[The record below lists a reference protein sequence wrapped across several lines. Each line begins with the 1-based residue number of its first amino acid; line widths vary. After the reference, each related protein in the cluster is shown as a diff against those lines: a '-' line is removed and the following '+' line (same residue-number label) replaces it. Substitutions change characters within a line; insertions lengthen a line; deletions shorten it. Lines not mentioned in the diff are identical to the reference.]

1 MEVIKMKREL
11 KALLDE
17 HQKISDEYYAMESLN
32 STGEERKNKWLEIMV
47 CREKI
52 ASLCCDILGIK
63 TEDQAKALAAS
74 MDRGRIINY
83 IRKGSH

>member
-1 MEVIKMKREL
+1 MKREL
-11 KALLDE
+11 KVLLEE
-17 HQKISDEYYAMESLN
+17 HQRISEENYVMTTYN
-32 STGEERKNKWLEIMV
+32 STDEERKNKWLEMMV

-74 MDRGRIINY
+74 IDRGRIINY
-83 IRKGSH
+83 IRKSSQ